1 MIHDNNIIILI
12 FSLLKIKKER
22 KFFMKIGTTGT
33 IRKEL

>member
-1 MIHDNNIIILI
+1 MELI
-12 FSLLKIKKER
+12 FSLPKMKKER